1 MNLHPKPIFQEDCQ
15 VSLKKNE
22 LKDSVSNTLHIDEY
36 NAKMGDDADVSV
48 LSLKCRYRDQANDL
62 VNFVEKGYDWVL
74 DADVSSG
81 EMEDGEYLVFIEVLR
96 RPMLPDRILKMLTD
110 LENLTGIEASKNDF
124 RYFKDATYLP
134 VTLENLKAKIPLSPR
149 EYRKFIKKK
158 NAEDVA
164 LENMQMQAGLTP
176 ANTKAPTAE
185 DIELKNFV
193 NLSKP

>member
-1 MNLHPKPIFQEDCQ
+1 M
-15 VSLKKNE
+15 SLKKNE